1 MYASFDSERY
11 AERNKVEKAFSVIKR
26 KFGEG
31 LKARKFWYQVK
42 EIKIKLILH
51 NLTKAVQATL
61 VVVIVEAF
69 QQSPLYDVLKIS
81 VHSLLFVQIHYGTLQ
96 PLF

>member
-1 MYASFDSERY
+1 MYTSFDSKRY
-11 AERNKVEKAFSVIKR
+11 AERNKVETTSSVIKR

-51 NLTKAVQATL
+51 NLTKAIQAI
-61 VVVIVEAF
+61 VVVVVVEEF
-69 QQSPLYDVLKIS
+69 NKVMRRDISHVFVRRLLPGQSPHGIP
-81 VHSLLFVQIHYGTLQ
+81 F
-96 PLF
+96 